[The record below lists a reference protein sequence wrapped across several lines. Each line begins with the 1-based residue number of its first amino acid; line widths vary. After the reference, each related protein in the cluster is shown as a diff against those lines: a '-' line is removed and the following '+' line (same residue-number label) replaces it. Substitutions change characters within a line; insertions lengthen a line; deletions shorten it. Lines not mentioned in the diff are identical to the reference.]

1 VRTKISGLK
10 KTMTDE
16 LAEVDEITSRKIGK
30 LANFSQSCSYKILI
44 ELKGK
49 WKKIRKQ
56 AYLSETGM
64 KRRVQMATKLSDMKK
79 IWGENFHRNVLWTD
93 ESSVQLGSNSRGNRG
108 AYRRQKDTLVLPQK
122 KHPRKIMAR

>member
-1 VRTKISGLK
+1 
-10 KTMTDE
+10 MTDE